1 MDAQVHRYGN
11 IFLGSSMLTALSREN
26 VVTEIERT
34 GVVAVIRTKNKEE
47 VRTIVDAIIAGG
59 VRILEITMTI
69 PGAAELIRELSDDL
83 GNTCI
88 LGAGTVIDKD
98 SATQVIEA
106 GAKFVVSPTYDP
118 QVVAL
123 CHNHKIAVIPGCFS
137 PTEILSA
144 WKVGADIVKV
154 FPAGN
159 AGPQYLRDLKGP
171 LPQIKLMP
179 TGGVTIENSGT
190 WIRAGAVA
198 VGIGTALLDPK
209 AIADG
214 DYFRL
219 TTNARQLRES
229 IDAARA

>member
-1 MDAQVHRYGN
+1 
-11 IFLGSSMLTALSREN
+11 MLTALSREN
-26 VVTEIERT
+26 VVTEIERA
-34 GVVAVIRTKNKEE
+34 GVVAVIRTKNEAA
-47 VRTIVDAIIAGG
+47 VRAIVDAIIAGG
-59 VRILEITMTI
+59 VRILEITMTV
-69 PGAAELIRELSDDL
+69 PGAATLIKELSDDL

-98 SATQVIEA
+98 SAKRVIEA
-106 GAKFVVSPTYDP
+106 GASFVVSPTYDP
-118 QVVAL
+118 QVVSL

-144 WKVGADIVKV
+144 WKAGADIVKV

-159 AGPQYLRDLKGP
+159 VGPQYLRDLKGP

-179 TGGVTIENSGT
+179 TGGVTIENSST

-198 VGIGTALLDPK
+198 IGIGTALLDPK

-229 IDAARA
+229 IDTARAETTAE

>member
-1 MDAQVHRYGN
+1 
-11 IFLGSSMLTALSREN
+11 
-26 VVTEIERT
+26 
-34 GVVAVIRTKNKEE
+34 
-47 VRTIVDAIIAGG
+47 
-59 VRILEITMTI
+59 MTI

-98 SATQVIEA
+98 SAKQVIEA

-123 CHNHKIAVIPGCFS
+123 CHDHKIAVIPGCFS
-137 PTEILSA
+137 PTEIFSA